1 MDKNF
6 LLVLCVSLVAS
17 VAAPTQAASTIIAA
31 PISTALN
38 PTLVIFNSFTTET
51 SGNITGSTGLKSSR
65 SFRGFAGGYLQVNN
79 GTFAGTL
86 ATPAQAFSFLF
97 QGLPTTGASLS
108 LNFVG
113 GTSETFDLYTAAGN
127 QTSGRLTIHR
137 NGGTNPGISSVVFG
151 SGSSAASFNI
161 DSLASAAPEPAAW
174 GLLMIGFGMAGA
186 ALRRRADVSAEFRH
200 VQSEMG

>member
-1 MDKNF
+1 MNTNF
-6 LLVLCVSLVAS
+6 LLVLGVGLIAS
-17 VAAPTQAASTIIAA
+17 VAVPAQAASTIIAA

-51 SGNITGSTGLKSSR
+51 GGNITGTTGLKTSR
-65 SFRGFAGGYLQVNN
+65 TFRGFAGDYLQVNN
-79 GTFAGTL
+79 GTFTGNLT
-86 ATPAQAFSFLF
+86 TPAQVFSFLF
-97 QGLPTTGASLS
+97 KGLPTTGASLS

-113 GTSETFDLYTAAGN
+113 GTSETFNLYTAAGN

-137 NGGTNPGISSVVFG
+137 NGGANPSISSVVFG

-174 GLLMIGFGMAGA
+174 GLLIIGFGMAGA
-186 ALRRRADVSAEFRH
+186 ALRRRSDVSAE
-200 VQSEMG
+200 S